1 MASYELVFK
10 KSVAKDLRSSPK
22 EDVARLLERI
32 EALRDDPR
40 GEGCVKLSAQERY
53 RVRQGVYRVVDEI
66 RDNELV
72 VMVSR
77 LAIDPQSTSDDRSPG
92 INKRPVLFCPWR

>member
-10 KSVAKDLRSSPK
+10 KSVAKDLRDIPK
-22 EDVARLLERI
+22 KDVARILQRI

-53 RVRQGVYRVVDEI
+53 RVRQGVYRIVYEI
-66 RDNELV
+66 RDHELI
-72 VMVSR
+72 VMVVKVAHR
-77 LAIDPQSTSDDRSPG
+77 STVYKTS
-92 INKRPVLFCPWR
+92 